1 MLLKLNNI
9 FSFFKQNVA
18 KCDKI
23 ITNLY
28 NNVTILFRLML
39 KNCVSNLFT
48 AYFKLIN

>member
-9 FSFFKQNVA
+9 FSLKQNVWH

-39 KNCVSNLFT
+39 KNCVGNLFT